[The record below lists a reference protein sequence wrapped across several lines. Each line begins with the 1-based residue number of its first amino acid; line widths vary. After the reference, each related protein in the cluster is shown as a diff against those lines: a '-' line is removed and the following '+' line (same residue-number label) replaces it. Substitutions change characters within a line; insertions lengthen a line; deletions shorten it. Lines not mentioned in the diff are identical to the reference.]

1 MVRCNN
7 TSISKELKG
16 LKRAKFNSSPKF
28 PGLTRAKFKQF
39 SKIYDYFSY
48 LTAHLDTG
56 ERNYGPL

>member
-1 MVRCNN
+1 M
-7 TSISKELKG
+7 SEKSEIH
-16 LKRAKFNSSPKF
+16 SSPKF